1 MAYRLPGGGGVD
13 EAALS
18 ELPLGRGVVEGD
30 LLALVGLGSGSGLV
44 GSGQWVVGL
53 WVVGGGSWVAGRG

>member
-18 ELPLGRGVVEGD
+18 ELPLGRRGVVEGD
-30 LLALVGLGSGSGLV
+30 LLALVGLGLGLGLGSGLV
-44 GSGQWVVGL
+44 GNGW
-53 WVVGGGSWVAGRG
+53 